1 MIFSPQKK
9 NYIFIF
15 FLIYFLL
22 LVNKNLIMLLYICYK
37 EFSGYDCI
45 KSEQWKLSSCKL
57 CVFMIGMSMVQKV
70 IGQYEQC
77 QAVNGKLEACYLCDG
92 SLRELPLV

>member
-1 MIFSPQKK
+1 
-9 NYIFIF
+9 
-15 FLIYFLL
+15 
-22 LVNKNLIMLLYICYK
+22 MLLYICYK

-45 KSEQWKLSSCKL
+45 KLEQWKLSGCKL

-70 IGQYEQC
+70 IGQCVQR

-92 SLRELPLV
+92 SLKKPKGASISVDIETFPSVVLLSVEI